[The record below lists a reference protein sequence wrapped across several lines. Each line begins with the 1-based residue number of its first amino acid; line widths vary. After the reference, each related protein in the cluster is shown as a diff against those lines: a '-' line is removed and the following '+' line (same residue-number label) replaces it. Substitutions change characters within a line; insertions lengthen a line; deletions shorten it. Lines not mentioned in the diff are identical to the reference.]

1 MPVIEL
7 VEEEYSEFDRGALD
21 EATAV
26 ALHKHSSFDVDFPSV
41 VNEYKYRIKSKGLV
55 GHLPIASDTLVR
67 ITPKVPVA
75 NLFRMLE
82 YAYKLP
88 SLKLLDGVTGVES
101 LEDLF
106 ERVVMILSKRVLDRT
121 RKGLYRAYVE
131 EHEDLGFVRG
141 RVDIRRNMRGVLCA
155 RPVIHC
161 EYQEL
166 TEDLEDN
173 QILLWALYVG
183 SRLPLQREE
192 VRQHVRRAYRAL
204 AGAISFTDKGAAA
217 CVGRYYHRLNEDY
230 RASHGLCRFLLEQ
243 SGPNVKAGE
252 HQTVPFTLNM
262 PKLFE
267 SFVAEWLS
275 ANAPFT
281 VDPHYQAKLTEDG
294 KLLFDIDIVLRDP
307 ETDETIAVIDTK
319 YKRHE
324 HPDESDIQQ
333 VVAYSVKVETDK
345 AFLIYPTANIHSREI
360 PVGRHQRVWNL
371 AFDTNID
378 PEWAGKRFLSNLHGA
393 LESTHF

>member
-1 MPVIEL
+1 MPVIEF
-7 VEEEYSEFDRGALD
+7 VEEEYSEFDRGDLD
-21 EATAV
+21 EVTAI
-26 ALHKHSSFDVDFPSV
+26 AFHKHSSFDVDFPSV
-41 VNEYKYRIKSKGLV
+41 VNGYKYRIKSKGLV

-67 ITPKVPVA
+67 VTPKVPVA
-75 NLFRMLE
+75 NIFQMLE
-82 YAYKLP
+82 YAYKLR
-88 SLKLLDGVTGVES
+88 SFKLLEGVTGVES

-131 EHEDLGFVRG
+131 EREDIGFVRG
-141 RVDIRRNMRGVLCA
+141 RVDVRQNMHNVFRA

-183 SRLPLQREE
+183 SRLRLQREE
-192 VRQHVRRAYRAL
+192 VRQQVRRAYRAL
-204 AGAISFTDKGAAA
+204 VGAISLTDKGAAE
-217 CVGRYYHRLNEDY
+217 CIGRYYHRLNEDY

-243 SGPNVKAGE
+243 SGPTFKAGG

-275 ANAPFT
+275 ANAPFR

-294 KLLFDIDIVLRDP
+294 ELLFDIDIVLRDP
-307 ETDETIAVIDTK
+307 ESDEAIAVMDTK
-319 YKRHE
+319 YKRHRR
-324 HPDESDIQQ
+324 PDESDIQQ
-333 VVAYSVKVETDK
+333 VVAYSVEVETDK
-345 AFLIYPTANIHSREI
+345 AFLIYPTANIHSRGI
-360 PVGRHQRVWNL
+360 PVGPHQRVWNL

-378 PEWAGKRFLSNLHGA
+378 PERARQAFPVGSKPCP
-393 LESTHF
+393 